1 MKIVDAGYE
10 ILDPLNGE
18 EILKKIERV
27 ARVCYK
33 SEDKITEGSA
43 EKMVRAL
50 IKSNHMAMLEHY
62 SFSVKFICDRGV
74 SHSMA
79 GTGDNMKNDHQYAE
93 VLEMMRSQGAKDN
106 PTLAQIGVMQSSN
119 SVKIDDLVLNAEDL
133 YIADYLVAGYTRQIK
148 VPYVAGV
155 SVDTTQSNGFASKDN
170 PDPDTRVWKQSQ
182 ITYTDGLKAGDMVLV
197 QKLNDNNKYVII
209 ARVVEA

>member
-1 MKIVDAGYE
+1 
-10 ILDPLNGE
+10 
-18 EILKKIERV
+18 
-27 ARVCYK
+27 
-33 SEDKITEGSA
+33 
-43 EKMVRAL
+43 
-50 IKSNHMAMLEHY
+50 
-62 SFSVKFICDRGV
+62 
-74 SHSMA
+74 MA

-133 YIADYLVAGYTRQIK
+133 Y
-148 VPYVAGV
+148 
-155 SVDTTQSNGFASKDN
+155 TTQSNGFASKDN
-170 PDPDTRVWKQSQ
+170 PDSDTRVWKQSQ

>member
-1 MKIVDAGYE
+1 MAVEFGAKLY
-10 ILDPLNGE
+10 
-18 EILKKIERV
+18 LK
-27 ARVCYK
+27 
-33 SEDKITEGSA
+33 
-43 EKMVRAL
+43 
-50 IKSNHMAMLEHY
+50 
-62 SFSVKFICDRGV
+62 
-74 SHSMA
+74 
-79 GTGDNMKNDHQYAE
+79 DNMYA
-93 VLEMMRSQGAKDN
+93 
-106 PTLAQIGVMQSSN
+106 N

-148 VPYVAGV
+148 VPYVSGV

-209 ARVVEA
+209 ARVVEARCFIVINHISI

>member
-1 MKIVDAGYE
+1 
-10 ILDPLNGE
+10 
-18 EILKKIERV
+18 
-27 ARVCYK
+27 
-33 SEDKITEGSA
+33 
-43 EKMVRAL
+43 
-50 IKSNHMAMLEHY
+50 
-62 SFSVKFICDRGV
+62 
-74 SHSMA
+74 MA

-133 YIADYLVAGYTRQIK
+133 YIADYLVAG
-148 VPYVAGV
+148 V